1 MPLIEP
7 LEYKEEKKIG
17 EFVIAIDTSASIS
30 VSTARHFLNYIW
42 NILSEKTAFSS
53 SFRLLLL
60 QCDSEIRYEK
70 LFCGKEEMMT
80 ALERMSWI
88 GGGGTDFR
96 PVFRRI
102 NELLNEEYF
111 SDLRGLLF
119 LSDGFGTFPLEK
131 PAYDSAFILLETTGQ
146 TPSLPPWAM
155 KVVVDEK
162 EVSVN

>member
-1 MPLIEP
+1 
-7 LEYKEEKKIG
+7 
-17 EFVIAIDTSASIS
+17 
-30 VSTARHFLNYIW
+30 
-42 NILSEKTAFSS
+42 
-53 SFRLLLL
+53 
-60 QCDSEIRYEK
+60 
-70 LFCGKEEMMT
+70 MMT